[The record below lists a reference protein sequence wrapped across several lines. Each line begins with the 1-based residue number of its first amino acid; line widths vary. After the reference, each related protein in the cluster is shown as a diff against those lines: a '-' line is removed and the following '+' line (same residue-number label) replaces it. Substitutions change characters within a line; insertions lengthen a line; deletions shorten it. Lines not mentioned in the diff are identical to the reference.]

1 MPYFRQKRP
10 TKLTFTFCRSKISD
24 IPWGGGLWAGGIC
37 HPKHSTSTKQIITT
51 AGIALVKAAA
61 VVVEELL
68 EDNLHPGEVGVV
80 ELLELRNPGND
91 MEQVLPL
98 SLLPS

>member
-1 MPYFRQKRP
+1 MGWQLA
-10 TKLTFTFCRSKISD
+10 TQ
-24 IPWGGGLWAGGIC
+24 
-37 HPKHSTSTKQIITT
+37 STQLVQNKNITT